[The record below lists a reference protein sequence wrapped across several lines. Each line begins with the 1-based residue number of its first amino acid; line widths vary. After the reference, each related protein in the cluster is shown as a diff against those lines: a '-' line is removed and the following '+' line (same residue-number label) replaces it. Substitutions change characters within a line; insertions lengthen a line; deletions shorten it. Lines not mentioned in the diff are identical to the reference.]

1 MTEGLKF
8 DSEKVRV
15 ELFPPEV
22 IVAISKVLTFGA
34 KKYADENWRRGI
46 KYKRVYGALQRHLM
60 AWYAGQ
66 ENDNE
71 TGMSHL
77 WHAGCCL
84 MFLIY
89 YDLDNGYENFDDRT
103 ADTSSFIIDKLL
115 NGDKDGV

>member
-1 MTEGLKF
+1 
-8 DSEKVRV
+8 V

-34 KKYADENWRRGI
+34 KKYTDENWRQGI

-84 MFLIY
+84 TFLIY
-89 YDLDNGYENFDDRT
+89 YHLDDSYACYDDR
-103 ADTSSFIIDKLL
+103 FIHDSENIVIDKLL